1 MVIQTRLNAKLFIS
15 CLIWFFSISICSGQI
30 SKYYKSRSPF
40 PETTIAFGLGMSSY
54 YGDLQSAGLI
64 PHPSLLLEYSR
75 AMGTNL
81 VSKTTISYYRIGASD
96 AKGSEKDLIPRNLS
110 FQANNVEIS
119 TSVEMR
125 LFNAYKEKQFMINP
139 YVFAGVGIS
148 SNNPFTEFKG
158 DKVSLRSLQTE
169 GLRYSNIATV
179 FPMGVGLRIK
189 PLSAA
194 VLILEAGYR
203 FTNTDYLD
211 DVSTVYPDNDLLTDD
226 LAKNLSDRGPEAGFS
241 PALPGGKRGEP
252 GNKDGYLIMSMKM
265 EIHLRAIFQQTMKKP
280 KFR

>member
-15 CLIWFFSISICSGQI
+15 CLIWFFSVSICSGQV
-30 SKYYKSRSPF
+30 SGYYKPRSPF
-40 PETTIAFGLGMSSY
+40 PETTIGFGSGISSY
-54 YGDLQSAGLI
+54 YGDLQSAGVI
-64 PHPSLLLEYSR
+64 PHPSFLLEYSR
-75 AMGTNL
+75 AVGTNL

-125 LFNAYKEKQFMINP
+125 LFDAYKEKQFMINP

-148 SNNPFTEFKG
+148 SNNPFTEFQG

-169 GLRYSNIATV
+169 GVSYSSLATV
-179 FPMGVGLRIK
+179 FPMGIGLRIK
-189 PLSAA
+189 PMSAT
-194 VLILEAGYR
+194 VFLLEAGYR

-211 DVSTVYPDNDLLTDD
+211 DVSTVYLDNDVPISD
-226 LAKNLSDRGPEAGFS
+226 LAKKLSDRGPEVGFE
-241 PALPGGKRGEP
+241 PALPGDKRGEP
-252 GNKDGYLIMSMKM
+252 GNKDGYLIMSMKI
-265 EIHLRAIFQQTMKKP
+265 EIHLRAIFQQVVKKP